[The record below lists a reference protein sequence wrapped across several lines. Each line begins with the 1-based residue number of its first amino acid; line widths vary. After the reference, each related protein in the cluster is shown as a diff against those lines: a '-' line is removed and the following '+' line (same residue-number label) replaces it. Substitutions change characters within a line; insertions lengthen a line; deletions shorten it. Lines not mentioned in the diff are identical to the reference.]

1 MSYFSLPPFG
11 GFGFREERLPKER
24 RKKQEAHRQL
34 EG

>member
-1 MSYFSLPPFG
+1 MSYLRLPPFLP
-11 GFGFREERLPKER
+11 FGFREERLPKER